1 MKIISIVAPCYN
13 EEENIDQVIKQIC
26 KIFDTKLNNYDYEII
41 FIDNDSEDKTRDI
54 IKKNALNNKK
64 IKLISNARNFG
75 HIRSPF
81 HGLINSSGDASILIA
96 TDLQDPPDMIID
108 FVKFWEEGFK
118 VVVGSKNESEE
129 GFIIKKLRSIYYK
142 IMSKLTSNRHI
153 TGFTGFGLYDRSIVD
168 ELKNIKET
176 YPYFRGLISELG
188 YNTKILEY
196 KQPQRMLGKSKN
208 NFFTLFDMAM
218 LGITSSSK
226 LPLRFITLFGLCTSL
241 ISLLGAIIF
250 LLLKIFYWDDF
261 SLGFAPLIIF
271 FFLFSA
277 IQFFVIGVLG
287 EYISKLNE
295 NSTQLP
301 RVVEKE
307 RINFED

>member
-1 MKIISIVAPCYN
+1 
-13 EEENIDQVIKQIC
+13 
-26 KIFDTKLNNYDYEII
+26 
-41 FIDNDSEDKTRDI
+41 
-54 IKKNALNNKK
+54 
-64 IKLISNARNFG
+64 
-75 HIRSPF
+75 
-81 HGLINSSGDASILIA
+81 
-96 TDLQDPPDMIID
+96 
-108 FVKFWEEGFK
+108 
-118 VVVGSKNESEE
+118 
-129 GFIIKKLRSIYYK
+129 
-142 IMSKLTSNRHI
+142 MSKLTSNRHI
-153 TGFTGFGLYDRSIVD
+153 IGFTGFGLYDRSIVD

-188 YNTKILEY
+188 YNTKIIEY
-196 KQPQRMLGKSKN
+196 KQPQRILGKSKN

-241 ISLLGAIIF
+241 ISLLGAVIF

-261 SLGFAPLIIF
+261 SLCFAPLIIF